1 MWRQGV
7 SMITHESTSCPDG
20 QRGSSRDPA
29 DEDVLATTLAADYP
43 AHPVTWILRELVG
56 QPARLE
62 TFLNDVDETLSD
74 CRAGTAN
81 LDDVMTLLAYWITI
95 LKLRHEHV

>member
-1 MWRQGV
+1 MT
-7 SMITHESTSCPDG
+7 THESTLCSDG
-20 QRGSSRDPA
+20 HRGGSRDPA

-43 AHPVTWILRELVG
+43 THPVTWILRELVG

-62 TFLNDVDETLSD
+62 TFLNDIDETLRD
-74 CRAGTAN
+74 CRADTAN

-95 LKLRHEHV
+95 LKVQHEHP